1 MKKLFVLL
9 LLPILLL
16 LSGCDNETYT
26 LENESPTI
34 KVEMMKTFGVASED
48 VKIKIIDIQSSYG
61 IYYKESVNFYEVEIK
76 NKKLLVSIDFDD
88 KVKIEKE
95 LEEN

>member
-1 MKKLFVLL
+1 MKKIFVLL
-9 LLPILLL
+9 LSILFL
-16 LSGCDNETYT
+16 LSGCDNKTYT

-34 KVEMMKTFGVASED
+34 KVEMMKIFGVASED

-61 IYYKESVNFYEVEIK
+61 IYHRESVNFYEVEIK